1 MSINNKKIYINGIKV
16 TLNSRSKAEIE
27 RDNDEGILSK
37 YEARLF
43 NKSVRD
49 LLENGER
56 NETIWADSWADPH
69 YETILAQTPEEAIK
83 QIYNKFP
90 EKGGFVITDIIEL
103 EPPER

>member
-1 MSINNKKIYINGIKV
+1 MSLENKKIYVNGIAV
-16 TLNSRSKAEIE
+16 TLNSRTKAEIA
-27 RDNDEGILSK
+27 RDEEDGILSK

-43 NKSVRD
+43 NKVVRD

-56 NETIWADSWADPH
+56 NETLWADSWADPH
-69 YETILAQTPEEAIK
+69 YETVLAQTPEQAI
-83 QIYNKFP
+83 QMVFNKFP